1 MILHKVRED
10 QKACPKCGGHD
21 FSKLGEGAMSE
32 LYELVPAIV
41 ERQFHIQEKLCC
53 KCSETVITVAGV
65 SRGFLL

>member
-1 MILHKVRED
+1 
-10 QKACPKCGGHD
+10 
-21 FSKLGEGAMSE
+21 MSE